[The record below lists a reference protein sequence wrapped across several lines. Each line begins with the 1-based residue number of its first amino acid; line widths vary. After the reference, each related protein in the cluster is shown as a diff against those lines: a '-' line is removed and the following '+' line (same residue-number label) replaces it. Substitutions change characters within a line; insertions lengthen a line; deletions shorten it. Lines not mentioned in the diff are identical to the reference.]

1 MSAIYWGTC
10 KLTGNIISFLKQHSY
25 GFIQCCERQARL
37 FFHFSQFSGN
47 IEHLKI
53 GDPVEFEMTYD
64 RRTGKPIASQVTK
77 IAPEVVLSE
86 ERVTGTVTTEI
97 KADGSA
103 SETTTGRI
111 SYENRGECFFLPYT
125 KDDVEGNVSL
135 SSGDKVSFQIATNQ
149 RGNLGA
155 CHIRLENPVHP
166 VKYRGVVCSMKES
179 FGFIERADVVKE
191 IFFHFSE
198 AEGTVEL
205 RPGDDVEF
213 IIQTRNVSENVK

>member
-1 MSAIYWGTC
+1 
-10 KLTGNIISFLKQHSY
+10 
-25 GFIQCCERQARL
+25 
-37 FFHFSQFSGN
+37 
-47 IEHLKI
+47 
-53 GDPVEFEMTYD
+53 MTYD

-97 KADGSA
+97 KC
-103 SETTTGRI
+103 ETSSSSGENTGRI

-135 SSGDKVSFQIATNQ
+135 RAGDKVSFQIATNQ

-198 AEGTVEL
+198 ADCSVEL

-213 IIQTRNVSENVK
+213 IIQTRNVIFIANLVLKP

>member
-1 MSAIYWGTC
+1 MC
-10 KLTGNIISFLKQHSY
+10 LFSFLKQHSY

-86 ERVTGTVTTEI
+86 ERVTGTVTTEL
-97 KADGSA
+97 KSDTSTTSTGG
-103 SETTTGRI
+103 ETTTGRI
-111 SYENRGECFFLPYT
+111 SYENRGECFFLPYN
-125 KDDVEGNVSL
+125 KDDVEGNVTL
-135 SSGDKVSFQIATNQ
+135 CAGDKVSFQIATNQ

-166 VKYRGVVCSMKES
+166 VKYRGVVCTMKEKEK

-191 IFFHFSE
+191 IYFHFSDTDE
-198 AEGTVEL
+198 TVEL

-213 IIQTRNVSENVK
+213 TIQTQNASNNVC

>member
-1 MSAIYWGTC
+1 
-10 KLTGNIISFLKQHSY
+10 
-25 GFIQCCERQARL
+25 
-37 FFHFSQFSGN
+37 
-47 IEHLKI
+47 
-53 GDPVEFEMTYD
+53 MTYD

-97 KADGSA
+97 KSDGSA

-125 KDDVEGNVSL
+125 KDDVEGNVIL
-135 SSGDKVSFQIATNQ
+135 SAGDKVSFQVATNQ

-213 IIQTRNVSENVK
+213 IIQTRNVSILPSILPVTKKKCRRTNVLIIIFCLILFRTGKGSCVQHKSFGTWFGCV